1 MDVLGWLL
9 IPGVAL
15 VTLGAAA
22 VARFARERK
31 DGGLDRKTR
40 ERIADRIARFVRDP
54 GLVRSGTPGSA
65 SRVPLAAES
74 AVRRRLWRDGSV
86 VLVLFGTGLLVVL
99 AITDQRKPA
108 GLVLSATA
116 TPAPGLAE
124 GAHGTDAGLSTT
136 DPTRSALTPAASPT
150 APGATAPAASP
161 TAPGATAPAATA
173 PAATARP
180 RDRSDRMAVLTP
192 CPDKPG
198 CYVYRVR
205 PGDNLVSIA
214 NWFGIPYSEV
224 LALNPQIR
232 NPTTVHA
239 GDRISLPHPRR

>member
-9 IPGVAL
+9 ILGVAL

-22 VARFARERK
+22 VAGFVRERN

-40 ERIADRIARFVRDP
+40 ERIADRIARFGRDP
-54 GLVRSGTPGSA
+54 GSVRPGSLEPA
-65 SRVPLAAES
+65 NRVSLAAES

-86 VLVLFGTGLLVVL
+86 VLVLFGTGLLVFL
-99 AITDQRKPA
+99 AITDQRQPA

-124 GAHGTDAGLSTT
+124 GSHRTDAGPSAT
-136 DPTRSALTPAASPT
+136 DPTRSALAPAAT
-150 APGATAPAASP
+150 APGATAP
-161 TAPGATAPAATA
+161 G
-173 PAATARP
+173 ATARP
-180 RDRSDRMAVLTP
+180 RDRSDRMAVLSP
-192 CPDKPG
+192 CPGKPG

-205 PGDNLVSIA
+205 LGDNLVSIA

>member
-22 VARFARERK
+22 VAGFARERK

-54 GLVRSGTPGSA
+54 SLVRSGTPESA

-124 GAHGTDAGLSTT
+124 GSHGTDAGLSTA
-136 DPTRSALTPAASPT
+136 DPTRSAL
-150 APGATAPAASP
+150 APAASP
-161 TAPGATAPAATA
+161 TAPGATAPATSPTA
-173 PAATARP
+173 AGATARP
-180 RDRSDRMAVLTP
+180 PDRSDRMAVLTP
-192 CPDKPG
+192 CPGKPG
-198 CYVYRVR
+198 CYAYRVR
-205 PGDNLVSIA
+205 LGDNLVSIA

>member
-22 VARFARERK
+22 LAQFARRRM
-31 DGGLDRKTR
+31 DGALDRETR
-40 ERIADRIARFVRDP
+40 KRIADRIARFGRDP
-54 GLVRSGTPGSA
+54 GLVQAEPPEPAG
-65 SRVPLAAES
+65 RVPLTPES

-86 VLVLFGTGLLVVL
+86 VLVLFGTGLLVFL
-99 AITDQRKPA
+99 AVTDNRQPA

-116 TPAPGLAE
+116 TPAPGVAE

-136 DPTRSALTPAASPT
+136 DPTGSALAPATSPT
-150 APGATAPAASP
+150 APGATAPAV
-161 TAPGATAPAATA
+161 TAPG
-173 PAATARP
+173 ATARP
-180 RDRSDRMAVLTP
+180 RDRTDRMAVLTP
-192 CPDKPG
+192 CPGKPG

-214 NWFGIPYSEV
+214 NWFGIPYAEV

>member
-1 MDVLGWLL
+1 MDVLGWLF

-15 VTLGAAA
+15 LTLGAAA

-31 DGGLDRKTR
+31 DAGLDRETR
-40 ERIADRIARFVRDP
+40 ERIAVRLARFGPDP
-54 GLVRSGTPGSA
+54 GLVRSGTPELA
-65 SRVPLAAES
+65 SRVPLAVES

-99 AITDQRKPA
+99 AITDQRQPA

-116 TPAPGLAE
+116 TPAPSLAE
-124 GAHGTDAGLSTT
+124 GRHGTNAGPSAT
-136 DPTRSALTPAASPT
+136 DPTRSAIAPATSPPAPGAP
-150 APGATAPAASP
+150 APGATA
-161 TAPGATAPAATA
+161 
-173 PAATARP
+173 RP
-180 RDRSDRMAVLTP
+180 PDRSNRMAVLTP
-192 CPDKPG
+192 CPGKPG

-214 NWFGIPYSEV
+214 NWFGIPYLEV
-224 LALNPQIR
+224 LALNPRIR

-239 GDRISLPHPRR
+239 GDPISLPHPRR

>member
-9 IPGVAL
+9 ILGVAL

-22 VARFARERK
+22 VAGFVRERN
-31 DGGLDRKTR
+31 DGGLERKTR
-40 ERIADRIARFVRDP
+40 ERIADRSARFVRDP
-54 GLVRSGTPGSA
+54 GLVGSGTPESA

-99 AITDQRKPA
+99 AITDQRQPA

-124 GAHGTDAGLSTT
+124 GSRETDAGLSTA
-136 DPTRSALTPAASPT
+136 DPTRSALAPATSAL
-150 APGATAPAASP
+150 APGATA
-161 TAPGATAPAATA
+161 
-173 PAATARP
+173 RP
-180 RDRSDRMAVLTP
+180 PDRSDRMAVLTP
-192 CPDKPG
+192 CPGKPG
-198 CYVYRVR
+198 CYVYRVKL
-205 PGDNLVSIA
+205 GDNLVSIA

>member
-9 IPGVAL
+9 ILGVAL

-22 VARFARERK
+22 VARFVPERK

-40 ERIADRIARFVRDP
+40 ERIADRIARFGRDP
-54 GLVRSGTPGSA
+54 GSVRPGSSEPA
-65 SRVPLAAES
+65 SRVSLAAES

-86 VLVLFGTGLLVVL
+86 VLVLFGTGLLAFL
-99 AITDQRKPA
+99 AITDQRQPA

-124 GAHGTDAGLSTT
+124 GSHGTDAGPSTA
-136 DPTRSALTPAASPT
+136 DPTRSALAPATSPTATATARPRAT
-150 APGATAPAASP
+150 APGATA
-161 TAPGATAPAATA
+161 
-173 PAATARP
+173 RP
-180 RDRSDRMAVLTP
+180 PDRSDRMAVLTP
-192 CPDKPG
+192 CPGKPG

-205 PGDNLVSIA
+205 LGDNLVSIA
-214 NWFGIPYSEV
+214 NWFGIPYSEL